1 MPQYNAHN
9 NTFKTSIFSQS
20 HVCKT
25 NWKIFFAFFAFLY
38 MSENENKNST
48 VINEGGR
55 RSWISWKKCSF
66 EFVSQSGISQH
77 FSQVLTDKDRGMWR
91 VSVRNFQ
98 RLPST
103 TLFVKTREST
113 HRANL
118 SKGGTLNFSFHHLI
132 SYPCHV
138 CCFKFINYRFVIFV
152 VIYNTIIR
160 WKKE

>member
-1 MPQYNAHN
+1 M
-9 NTFKTSIFSQS
+9 
-20 HVCKT
+20 
-25 NWKIFFAFFAFLY
+25 
-38 MSENENKNST
+38 
-48 VINEGGR
+48 INEGGK

-138 CCFKFINYRFVIFV
+138 CCFKLINYRFVVFV
-152 VIYNTIIR
+152 VIYILLFDGR
-160 WKKE
+160 KSKKESKMLLLLDTEL